1 MADNMSLYT
10 APDVFLESTSPM
22 TLSDLSEDIGLRK
35 AFCLKQTAADK
46 LLSDVA
52 DVAQKAAAGDLV
64 RKGTKKE
71 VRYVVDIGE
80 ELKNAIDSG
89 AVKLDCNKAGE
100 VFAQI
105 RDSSG
110 HFGVKLPIKKELI
123 AAGIDPTAVAQALQ
137 MKAIENKLNLML
149 DALDEIGQDVSAVI
163 QGQQND
169 RIGLYNSGL
178 NLYIESTNIQDQ
190 TLRTLVS
197 AQAIKSLSDGTE
209 QLLQE
214 VQSHIHYLLE
224 NQHTKKKGHS
234 IEDIYDK
241 MNQIN
246 KCFGVIHK
254 SYLLKA
260 SIYYAHNEIPAMLS
274 VLDEYGRFLER
285 EIAPNA
291 QRLSE
296 FDRSDTLLQN
306 GKWEQRG
313 QLLQSI
319 GTAKRQLTEATVYLL
334 GTECV
339 NDDQGQAGQSLPQR

>member
-64 RKGTKKE
+64 RKGAKKE

-105 RDSSG
+105 
-110 HFGVKLPIKKELI
+110 
-123 AAGIDPTAVAQALQ
+123 
-137 MKAIENKLNLML
+137 
-149 DALDEIGQDVSAVI
+149 
-163 QGQQND
+163 
-169 RIGLYNSGL
+169 
-178 NLYIESTNIQDQ
+178 
-190 TLRTLVS
+190 
-197 AQAIKSLSDGTE
+197 
-209 QLLQE
+209 
-214 VQSHIHYLLE
+214 
-224 NQHTKKKGHS
+224 
-234 IEDIYDK
+234 
-241 MNQIN
+241 
-246 KCFGVIHK
+246 
-254 SYLLKA
+254 
-260 SIYYAHNEIPAMLS
+260 YYAHNEIPAMLS

-291 QRLSE
+291 QRLAE

-319 GTAKRQLTEATVYLL
+319 GNAKRQLTEATVYLL
-334 GTECV
+334 GTEGV

>member
-1 MADNMSLYT
+1 MSEALSPF
-10 APDVFLESTSPM
+10 AVPDVFLNSASPM
-22 TLSDLSEDIGLRK
+22 VLSDLSEDIGFRET
-35 AFCLKQTAADK
+35 FCLKQTAADK
-46 LLSDVA
+46 LLSGVA
-52 DVAQKAAAGDLV
+52 DVAQKAAAGDFV
-64 RKGTKKE
+64 RKGIKKE
-71 VRYVVDIGE
+71 VRYVVNMND
-80 ELKNAIDSG
+80 ELKHAIDSG

-100 VFAQI
+100 IFAQI
-105 RDSSG
+105 RDSGG

-149 DALDEIGQDVSAVI
+149 DALDEIGQDVSAVM

-190 TLRTLVS
+190 VLRTLVT

-214 VQSHIHYLLE
+214 VQGHIHYLLE
-224 NQHTKKKGHS
+224 NQHAKKKGRS
-234 IEDIYDK
+234 TEDIRDK

-260 SIYYAHNEIPAMLS
+260 SIYYSRNEVSAMFS

-291 QRLSE
+291 QRLAE

-319 GTAKRQLTEATVYLL
+319 GNTKKQLAEKTVYYLESE
-334 GTECV
+334 GV
-339 NDDQGQAGQSLPQR
+339 NNEQGQAGQSVPQC